1 MPHEQYH
8 KWYSPRLSRDIEV
21 LSFGTRGYPIIL
33 FPTSMGHFNEN
44 KDFKLID
51 SVSWFLDEGLVKIY
65 CVDGIDEAS
74 WYNKS
79 IHPADRVR
87 NHIWYDEMLLQE
99 LVPLAQRETGVSRVA
114 TVGCSFGG
122 YHATNFAF
130 KHPEA
135 VKYVFNM
142 GAAFD
147 IKDQLDGYYDDNV
160 YFNNPL
166 DFIPSAHNPYYA
178 DMYVVLGT
186 GTQDM
191 CWDANVKMANILQN
205 KGINYWLDVRHNA
218 QHDWPAWRE
227 MFPHYL
233 SLIK

>member
-1 MPHEQYH
+1 MPHEHYH

-21 LSFGTRGYPIIL
+21 LAFGTRGYPVIL
-33 FPTSMGHFNEN
+33 FPTSLGHYYEN

-51 SVSWFLDEGLVKIY
+51 SVNWFLDEGLVKIY

-74 WYNKS
+74 WYNRN

-87 NHIWYDEMLLQE
+87 NHHWYDLMLYYE
-99 LVPLAQRETGVSRVA
+99 LVPLGRVA
-114 TVGCSFGG
+114 TAGCSFGG

-130 KHPEA
+130 KHPDV

-147 IKDQLDGYYDDNV
+147 IKDQMDGYYDDQV
-160 YFNNPL
+160 YFNNPM
-166 DFIPSAHNPYYA
+166 DFLPGAQSDFFH
-178 DMYVVLGT
+178 DMFVVLGT
-186 GTQDM
+186 GTHDM
-191 CWDANVKMANILQN
+191 CWNANERMAEILRN
-205 KGINYWLDVRHNA
+205 KGIPHWLDVRHDA
-218 QHDWPAWRE
+218 DHDWPVWRQ

-233 SLIK
+233 SLIR

>member
-1 MPHEQYH
+1 MPHEHYH

-21 LSFGTRGYPIIL
+21 LAFGTRGYPVIL
-33 FPTSMGHFNEN
+33 FPTSLGHYYEN

-51 SVSWFLDEGLVKIY
+51 SVNWFLDEGLVKIY

-74 WYNKS
+74 WYNRN

-87 NHIWYDEMLLQE
+87 NHHWYDLMLYYE
-99 LVPLAQRETGVSRVA
+99 LVPLAQHETGVGRVA
-114 TVGCSFGG
+114 TAGCSFGG

-130 KHPEA
+130 KHPDV

-147 IKDQLDGYYDDNV
+147 IKDQMDGYYDDQV
-160 YFNNPL
+160 YFNNPM
-166 DFIPSAHNPYYA
+166 DFLPGAQSDFFH
-178 DMYVVLGT
+178 DMFVVLGT
-186 GTQDM
+186 GTRDM
-191 CWDANVKMANILQN
+191 CWNANERMAEILRN
-205 KGINYWLDVRHNA
+205 KSIPHWLDVRHDA
-218 QHDWPAWRE
+218 DHDWPEWRQ

-233 SLIK
+233 SLIR